1 MWAML
6 NDLSSNKPLEYD
18 EFIKQQFEEAKKEE
32 EARKGIMILLNF
44 CMCCYLLNIFS
55 Y

>member
-32 EARKGIMILLNF
+32 EARKGIIQDFAKILHV
-44 CMCCYLLNIFS
+44 LLTS
-55 Y
+55 